1 VQVKTSQPFYLLYS
15 GHAMTEQNI
24 LQRHL
29 GFGLGL
35 RSEHY
40 TELLEQEHAIDWLEI
55 LSENYMIDGGKPL
68 YYLDKICERYPVVMH
83 GVSLSIGS
91 VDPLNKNY
99 LHDLK
104 KLAQRAKPK
113 WISDHLCWT
122 GTQGVNLHDLMPL
135 PYTEEALNHLTTR
148 ISQVQDFLGQRI
160 LLENVSSYLSYQH
173 STLSEWEFLRE
184 LAQRADCL
192 ILLDIN
198 NIHVSAHNHG
208 FDPLT
213 YIEAMPADRIQQI
226 HLAGHLNKGDYS
238 IDTHDHEIIDSV
250 WKLYAE
256 SVKRFGIISTMIER
270 DDDIPPLAL
279 LLTELQKAR
288 DISQATIA
296 ENNEFNTV
304 INED

>member
-1 VQVKTSQPFYLLYS
+1 
-15 GHAMTEQNI
+15 MTNQHI
-24 LQRHL
+24 LNPHL

-40 TELLEQEHAIDWLEI
+40 LDLIEHEHNVDWLEI
-55 LSENYMIDGGKPL
+55 LSENYMIAGGKPL
-68 YYLDKICERYPVVMH
+68 YYLDKIAERYPLVMH

-91 VDPLNKNY
+91 VDPLNQDY
-99 LHDLK
+99 LQDLK
-104 KLAQRAKPK
+104 KLTQRVKPK

-122 GTQGVNLHDLMPL
+122 GTQGINLHDLMPL
-135 PYTEEALNHLTTR
+135 PYTEEALAHLVAR
-148 ISQVQDFLGQRI
+148 ITQVQDFLGQRI
-160 LLENVSSYLSYQH
+160 LLENVSSYLTYQH
-173 STLSEWEFLRE
+173 STISEWEFLRAI
-184 LAQRADCL
+184 AQQADCL

-213 YIEAMPADRIQQI
+213 YLAAMPTDRIQQI

-250 WKLYAE
+250 WNLYAE
-256 SVKRFGIISTMIER
+256 SVKRFGHISTMIER
-270 DDDIPPLAL
+270 DDDIPPLTT

-288 DISQATIA
+288 DISAAALIQQPLTYA
-296 ENNEFNTV
+296 
-304 INED
+304 

>member
-1 VQVKTSQPFYLLYS
+1 MTIENLCQP
-15 GHAMTEQNI
+15 N
-24 LQRHL
+24 L

-40 TELLEQEHAIDWLEI
+40 IDLIDGNHPVDWLEI
-55 LSENYMIDGGKPL
+55 LSENYMIQGGKPL

-91 VDPLNKNY
+91 VDPLNQAYLQELKN
-99 LHDLK
+99 
-104 KLAQRAKPK
+104 LAQRVKPK

-122 GTQGVNLHDLMPL
+122 GMQGINLHDLMPL
-135 PYTEEALNHLTTR
+135 PYTEEALQHLVDR
-148 ISQVQDFLGQRI
+148 INKVQDFLGQRI
-160 LLENVSSYLSYQH
+160 LLENVSSYLTYQH
-173 STLSEWEFLRE
+173 STISEWEFLSAVAKE
-184 LAQRADCL
+184 ADCL

-213 YIEAMPADRIQQI
+213 YLKAMPAERIQQI

-250 WKLYAE
+250 WDLYAK
-256 SVKRFGIISTMIER
+256 SLRHLGPVSTMIER
-270 DDDIPPLAL
+270 DDDIPAIDVL
-279 LLTELQKAR
+279 LKELQKAR
-288 DISQATIA
+288 DVSKCVLA
-296 ENNEFNTV
+296 ESIPTLNYA
-304 INED
+304 

>member
-1 VQVKTSQPFYLLYS
+1 
-15 GHAMTEQNI
+15 MTNQHI
-24 LQRHL
+24 LNPHL

-40 TELLEQEHAIDWLEI
+40 LDLIEHEHNVDWLEI
-55 LSENYMIDGGKPL
+55 LSENYMIAGGKPL
-68 YYLDKICERYPVVMH
+68 YYLDKIAERYPLVMH

-91 VDPLNKNY
+91 VDPLNQNY
-99 LHDLK
+99 LQDLK
-104 KLAQRAKPK
+104 KLTQRVKPK

-122 GTQGVNLHDLMPL
+122 GTQGINLHDLIPL
-135 PYTEEALNHLTTR
+135 PYTEEALTHLVAR
-148 ISQVQDFLGQRI
+148 ITHVQDFLGQRI
-160 LLENVSSYLSYQH
+160 LLENVSSYLTYQH
-173 STLSEWEFLRE
+173 STISEWEFLR
-184 LAQRADCL
+184 AVSQQSDCL

-213 YIEAMPADRIQQI
+213 YLAAIPADRIQQI

-250 WKLYAE
+250 WDLYAE
-256 SVKRFGIISTMIER
+256 SVKRFGHVSTMIER
-270 DDDIPPLAL
+270 DDDIPPLNT

-288 DISQATIA
+288 DISAVALTQQQSLTYA
-296 ENNEFNTV
+296 
-304 INED
+304 